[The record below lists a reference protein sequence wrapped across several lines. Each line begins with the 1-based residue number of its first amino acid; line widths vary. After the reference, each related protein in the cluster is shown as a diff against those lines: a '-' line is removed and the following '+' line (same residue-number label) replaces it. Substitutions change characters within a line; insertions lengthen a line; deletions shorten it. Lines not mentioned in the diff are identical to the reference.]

1 MSTSLRIALRLI
13 GFIAGIALGAQ
24 TGVLLSSAGDQGDPS
39 ATIFL
44 IALSI
49 GGIGYVLG
57 PHISRAI
64 FHNVRA
70 RIAEAS
76 LTDLVAITLGLIVGG
91 LASALLAVP
100 LAYLPDPAG
109 SLLPFITTV
118 VLCSM
123 AIGIVLMRKHQ
134 LVTPWLRNVSHHDP
148 RATGTVPTSAA
159 RVLTLLDTNIL
170 IDGRIVDLLETGF
183 LGGDIRIPRFVLTEL
198 QQIADSGDALKRQ
211 RGRRGLETLSDLHAR
226 FQESVEILDMPTN
239 PPPGSPVDTLLVDAA
254 RQLSARIFTNDF
266 NLQRI
271 AEAQGVAILNLN
283 ELTNVLRPPLLPGER
298 LDLKV
303 VQEGREAGQGIGYLE
318 DGTMVV
324 VDGGHSLIGQSVQVT
339 VTRLLQT
346 GAGRMVFATPSRA
359 A

>member
-1 MSTSLRIALRLI
+1 MSTGLRIALRLI

-24 TGVLLSSAGDQGDPS
+24 TGALLSSAGDQGDPS

-109 SLLPFITTV
+109 SILPFVTAV

-123 AIGIVLMRKHQ
+123 AIGIALMRKQQ
-134 LVTPWLRNVSHHDP
+134 LVTPWLRNVSHDP
-148 RATGTVPTSAA
+148 HSMSSVPTPTPQ
-159 RVLTLLDTNIL
+159 VLTLLDTNIL

-183 LGGDIRIPRFVLTEL
+183 LDGDIRIPRFVLTEL

-211 RGRRGLETLSDLHAR
+211 RGRRGLETLSNLRAR
-226 FQESVEILDMPTN
+226 FQESIEIFDMPIDAPT
-239 PPPGSPVDTLLVDAA
+239 GSPVDTLLVDAA
-254 RQLSARIFTNDF
+254 RQLSARIVTNDF

-271 AEAQGVAILNLN
+271 AEAQGVAVLNLN
-283 ELTNVLRPPLLPGER
+283 ELTNVLRSPLLPGEH

>member
-1 MSTSLRIALRLI
+1 MPTGLRIALRLI

-24 TGVLLSSAGDQGDPS
+24 TGALLSSAGDQGDPS

-109 SLLPFITTV
+109 SLLPFVTTV

-134 LVTPWLRNVSHHDP
+134 LVTPWLRNLSHDP
-148 RATGTVPTSAA
+148 RETRSVPASAA
-159 RVLTLLDTNIL
+159 PVLTLLDTNIL

-183 LGGDIRIPRFVLTEL
+183 LNGPTRIPRFVLAEL
-198 QQIADSGDALKRQ
+198 QHIADSGDALKRQ

-226 FQESVEILDMPTN
+226 FHESVEILDMPIN
-239 PPPGSPVDTLLVDAA
+239 ASPGSPVDTLLIDAA
-254 RQLSARIFTNDF
+254 RQLGARIFTNDF

-271 AEAQGVAILNLN
+271 AEAQGVAVLNLN
-283 ELTNVLRPPLLPGER
+283 QLTSVLRPPLLPGEH

-303 VQEGREAGQGIGYLE
+303 VQEGREAGQGVGYLE

-324 VDGGHSLIGQSVQVT
+324 VDGGHTLIGQSVQVT